1 MSFVVEDGTTIKL
14 TRGDSMELDVGIQIN
29 GEDYIP
35 VEGDSIEFAL
45 KKDKM
50 KSDKTAYVDAEPL
63 VQKTI
68 PWETMRLQLEP
79 NDTKDLPFGDY
90 VYDIQ
95 ITFAGGRVDTFIN
108 NAKFVIVPEVA

>member
-1 MSFVVEDGTTIKL
+1 MSYVVDGTTVKL
-14 TRGDSMELDVGIQIN
+14 TRGDSMELDVGIKIN

-35 VEGDSIEFAL
+35 VEGDSIVFAL

-50 KSDKTAYVDAEPL
+50 KSDKTAYVDVEPL

-68 PWETMRLQLEP
+68 SWDTMKLLLEP
-79 NDTKDLPFGDY
+79 NDTKSLPFGDY

-95 ITFAGGRVDTFIN
+95 ITFANGRVDTFIN
-108 NAKFVIVPEVA
+108 NAKFILAPEVA

>member
-1 MSFVVEDGTTIKL
+1 MSYVVDGTTIKL

-29 GEDYIP
+29 GDDYIP
-35 VEGDSIEFAL
+35 VEGDSIIFAL

-50 KSDKTAYVDAEPL
+50 KSDKTAYVDVNPL

-68 PWETMRLQLEP
+68 SWSTMKLLLEP
-79 NDTKDLPFGDY
+79 NDTKNLPFGDY

-95 ITFAGGRVDTFIN
+95 ITFASGRVDTFIN
-108 NAKFVIVPEVA
+108 NAKFIIAPEVA

>member
-1 MSFVVEDGTTIKL
+1 MSYVVDGTTVKL
-14 TRGDSMELDVGIQIN
+14 TRGDSMELDVGIEIN

-35 VEGDSIEFAL
+35 VEGDSIVFAL

-50 KSDKTAYVDAEPL
+50 KSDKTAYVDVEPL

-68 PWETMRLQLEP
+68 SWDTMKLLLEP
-79 NDTKDLPFGDY
+79 NDTKSLPFGDY

-95 ITFAGGRVDTFIN
+95 ITFANGRVDTFIN
-108 NAKFVIVPEVA
+108 NAKFILAPEVA